1 MSAPVICLRTVEKIR
16 RIVKILGLESL
27 SHNGFPVVEDY
38 TPENSDP
45 VSRELAGVK
54 WNLFERTSPSRKVD
68 IILLPGELAPVGDN
82 Y

>member
-1 MSAPVICLRTVEKIR
+1 CFSDVMSAPVICLRTVEQIR

-45 VSRELAGVK
+45 VSS
-54 WNLFERTSPSRKVD
+54 TSSHR
-68 IILLPGELAPVGDN
+68 PVG
-82 Y
+82 